1 MVNLKKNFMNQGKYK
16 EQTEF
21 ELIVVIFVSIFR
33 FMNDAQLIIYKIQER
48 NCNLLLF

>member
-33 FMNDAQLIIYKIQER
+33 SMNDHLQISGEKL
-48 NCNLLLF
+48 